1 MAKKA
6 TIYTSKNC
14 GYCTTIKEKF
24 NEKEV
29 KFTEK
34 EISEHNGEWN
44 EVSRLT
50 GLPTTPTIEFN
61 NNYYIPGRDFNS
73 PDQIV
78 DYIKEWD
85 VKNESN
91 QSNDVKL
98 LEAFKTLTFTLNR
111 SFGRLQQDLQ
121 QLKQQEYTIT
131 KTQINNQNPQDV
143 NKSTD

>member
-1 MAKKA
+1 MAKKV
-6 TIYTSKNC
+6 TIYISKNC

-24 NEKEV
+24 DEKEV

-85 VKNESN
+85 
-91 QSNDVKL
+91 SNDEIDQPNDIKL
-98 LEAFKTLTFTLNR
+98 LEAFKTLTYTLNM
-111 SFGRLQQDLQ
+111 SLSRLQSDLH